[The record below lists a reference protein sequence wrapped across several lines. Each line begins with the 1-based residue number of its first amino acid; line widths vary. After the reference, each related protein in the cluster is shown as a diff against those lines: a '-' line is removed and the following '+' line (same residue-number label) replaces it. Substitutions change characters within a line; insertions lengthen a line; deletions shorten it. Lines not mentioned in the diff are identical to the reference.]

1 VGNGNI
7 DVGNKSSTRKP
18 GQPIA
23 QRLVGS
29 NDASEPRIDKPDSLP
44 DSLPDPLKANRPG
57 VCGAMSEQRCDGGR
71 GTESAPQE
79 FLQLVGWRD
88 SKIRPDPWVRPHV
101 TPVKR

>member
-23 QRLVGS
+23 QRLAGS

-44 DSLPDPLKANRPG
+44 RPG
-57 VCGAMSEQRCDGGR
+57 VCGAMSEQRGDGGR

-88 SKIRPDPWVRPHV
+88 SKIRPDPWVRPRV